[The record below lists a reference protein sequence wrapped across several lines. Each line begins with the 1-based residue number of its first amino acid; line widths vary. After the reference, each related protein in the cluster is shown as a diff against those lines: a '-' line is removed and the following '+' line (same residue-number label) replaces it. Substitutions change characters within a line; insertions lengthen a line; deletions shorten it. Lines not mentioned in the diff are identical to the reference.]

1 MQSPWQQR
9 MPGCCMGP
17 RSVGVCLAP
26 SHTAAAAA
34 DQSRILYILADPT
47 IDVGQLY
54 AEANA
59 ITKTQSHIPTRTVD
73 RTQQRTQYSPYAQQ
87 AIPEKIYRLTVSR
100 ALGLY
105 VR

>member
-1 MQSPWQQR
+1 
-9 MPGCCMGP
+9 MGP

-73 RTQQRTQYSPYAQQ
+73 LTQQRTQYSLRSVGHSRENLQ
-87 AIPEKIYRLTVSR
+87 ADSLARSIIMYVSST
-100 ALGLY
+100 ACIHVGGTI
-105 VR
+105 